1 MHMKSDVTVLIPA
14 RGSCDYIGETL
25 DSINNSYIQPDQVL
39 IIDDGLSIVGREN
52 VSLYKHRL
60 PIKIQKNLG
69 RGLVDAL
76 NTGLNSI
83 TTKYV
88 CRIDSDDLMHEQRI
102 SYQLER
108 LKSNSNLVAVGSQ
121 CFYINSDSEII
132 GSSNYFVGTVNLLP
146 QFKNSCLLAH
156 PSTMF
161 LREPAVKIGGYRSL
175 FTWDN
180 TDIAE
185 DFDFWLRLSSKGQ
198 LEVMGENLTFYRQ
211 HKSQLSSQFQIA
223 QTIGTPYIAAI
234 NSPRNPVLVKVDFVD
249 GYSPQMWTFLQLIV
263 RSQGIFVV
271 AKIFL
276 FLINYRI
283 RNWSI
288 SNSIAYNSK
297 LLNIF
302 FAKFFKT

>member
-1 MHMKSDVTVLIPA
+1 MKSDVTVLIPA
-14 RGSCDYIGETL
+14 RGSCDYMGETL
-25 DSINNSYIQPDQVL
+25 NSISNSYIQPDEVL
-39 IIDDGLSIVGREN
+39 IIDDGLSNIGREII
-52 VSLYKHRL
+52 SQYTHRL

-69 RGLVDAL
+69 KGLVDAL

-88 CRIDSDDLMHEQRI
+88 CRIDSDDLMHEHRI
-102 SYQLER
+102 SSQLDR

-121 CFYINSDSEII
+121 CFYINSESEII

-146 QFKNSCLLAH
+146 QFKISCLLAH

-161 LREPAVKIGGYRSL
+161 LREPAVEIGGYRSL
-175 FTWDN
+175 FTWNN

-185 DFDFWLRLSSKGQ
+185 DFDFWLRLSSKGH

-223 QTIGTPYIAAI
+223 QIIGTPFVAAI
-234 NSPRNPVLVKVDFVD
+234 NSPRNSVSVKVDFVD
-249 GYSPQMWTFLQLIV
+249 GYSQQMWPFMRLIF
-263 RSQGIFVV
+263 RSLGVSVV
-271 AKIFL
+271 AKIVL
-276 FLINYRI
+276 FLIRYRI
-283 RNWSI
+283 SNWSI
-288 SNSIAYNSK
+288 SNSIAYNYK

-302 FAKFFKT
+302 LAKFFKT